1 MSRAP
6 CRRDVYEC
14 VELRYALYRY
24 FRVAQALDVR
34 GRWRD
39 AAVQLA
45 VMVMHAL
52 RQ

>member
-1 MSRAP
+1 MQ
-6 CRRDVYEC
+6 DVYVC
-14 VELRYALYRY
+14 VELRYALYH
-24 FRVAQALDVR
+24 FFGVAQALDVR